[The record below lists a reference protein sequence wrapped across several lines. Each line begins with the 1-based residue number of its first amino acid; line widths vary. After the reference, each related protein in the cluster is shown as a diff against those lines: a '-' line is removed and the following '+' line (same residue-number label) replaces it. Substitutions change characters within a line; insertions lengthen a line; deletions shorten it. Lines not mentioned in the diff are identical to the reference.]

1 MYALYERKRWW
12 STKLMLCGVVR
23 ITGESLDM
31 LMVPAKP
38 LAPCPFRRA
47 PLLQAKNQ
55 KPKTEHMSKNYYM
68 QSYVLSN
75 MSRSFEF

>member
-1 MYALYERKRWW
+1 
-12 STKLMLCGVVR
+12 MLCGVVR

-47 PLLQAKNQ
+47 PLLQAKHQ
-55 KPKTEHMSKNYYM
+55 KPNTCLKIITCSHMFCPTCREALNFKI
-68 QSYVLSN
+68 
-75 MSRSFEF
+75 F